1 LKETELFLEA
11 ISFSLD
17 GAASASVLSPKTWP
31 FSLDLLPPA
40 AYLVGGSVRDALLG
54 RQAEY
59 LDLDF
64 VLPEA
69 AVYTAKLI
77 ANRYQAGFVLLDD
90 ERQIARVVFE
100 RATVDFAQQVGP
112 SLEED
117 LYHRD
122 FTVNAIAY
130 NPHTEE
136 ILDPLQGYAD
146 LQRRQICMVHVENL
160 KEDPLRLLRAY
171 RQAAQLE
178 FTIDPKTRQTIQ
190 QLADLLQFVAAER
203 VQAELSYLLG
213 TSRGTPFLK
222 LAWQDRLFANW
233 LPYVTPEGLHQV
245 EQVDLAAQQLS
256 TTELTGSLNLSGWL
270 RDQQRVSGSGRSWL
284 KVAKL
289 AALMA
294 AKPEFAEQQLWTL
307 KYSRAEIQA
316 VLLVITLLPQMQ
328 LLHQGTLSARDQY
341 YLFRNIGAA
350 FPALAVLAVAVG
362 VPVAQITPLINH
374 YLTEG
379 DPIAHPSP
387 LLTGRDLM
395 AQLQLPPSPTIGHLL
410 ETIQLAQAEGKIS
423 TRAEAFEFAKTLLD
437 SEQSQAAL

>member
-1 LKETELFLEA
+1 M
-11 ISFSLD
+11 
-17 GAASASVLSPKTWP
+17 LSPKTWP
-31 FSLDLLPPA
+31 FRLDLLPPT

-64 VLPEA
+64 VLPEG
-69 AVYTAKLI
+69 AVYTAKRI
-77 ANRYQAGFVLLDD
+77 ANHYQVGFVLLDE

-100 RATVDFAQQVGP
+100 RATVDFAQQVGS

-117 LYHRD
+117 LSHRD

-136 ILDPLQGYAD
+136 IFDPLHGHAD
-146 LQRRQICMVHVENL
+146 LQHRLIRMVQVENL

-171 RQAAQLE
+171 RQSAQLGFAIE
-178 FTIDPKTRQTIQ
+178 AKTQRTIR

-203 VQAELSYLLG
+203 VQSELSYLLG
-213 TSRGTPFLK
+213 TARGTPLLK
-222 LAWQDRLFANW
+222 LAWQDRLLKSW
-233 LPYVTPEGLHQV
+233 LPHITLEGLHQV
-245 EQVDLAAQQLS
+245 EQVDQAAQQLT
-256 TTELTGSLNLSGWL
+256 TTETTGSLNLTGWL

-289 AALMA
+289 AALVA
-294 AKPEFAEQQLWTL
+294 AQPESAEQQLWAL

-316 VLLVITLLPQMQ
+316 VLLVVTLLPQIQ
-328 LLHQGTLSARDQY
+328 ILQQGSLSARDQY

-362 VPVAQITPLINH
+362 VPIARIAPLVHH

-410 ETIQLAQAEGKIS
+410 ETIQLARAEGKIS
-423 TRAEAFEFAKTLLD
+423 TRTEAFEFARTLL
-437 SEQSQAAL
+437 SEQPQVEH

>member
-146 LQRRQICMVHVENL
+146 LQRRQICMVHVDCCGPIGRRRNWSSPSIPRPGRQFNSWPICCNL
-160 KEDPLRLLRAY
+160 WR
-171 RQAAQLE
+171 
-178 FTIDPKTRQTIQ
+178 
-190 QLADLLQFVAAER
+190 
-203 VQAELSYLLG
+203 
-213 TSRGTPFLK
+213 
-222 LAWQDRLFANW
+222 
-233 LPYVTPEGLHQV
+233 
-245 EQVDLAAQQLS
+245 
-256 TTELTGSLNLSGWL
+256 LSGC
-270 RDQQRVSGSGRSWL
+270 R
-284 KVAKL
+284 
-289 AALMA
+289 
-294 AKPEFAEQQLWTL
+294 P
-307 KYSRAEIQA
+307 
-316 VLLVITLLPQMQ
+316 
-328 LLHQGTLSARDQY
+328 
-341 YLFRNIGAA
+341 N
-350 FPALAVLAVAVG
+350 
-362 VPVAQITPLINH
+362 
-374 YLTEG
+374 
-379 DPIAHPSP
+379 
-387 LLTGRDLM
+387 
-395 AQLQLPPSPTIGHLL
+395 
-410 ETIQLAQAEGKIS
+410 
-423 TRAEAFEFAKTLLD
+423 
-437 SEQSQAAL
+437 